1 MPFVTYLG
9 RKLVSSTARKA
20 EDTNSKDLVVKR
32 STGCESDAPGEVR
45 LYELRLRREA
55 GGLLEVLQR
64 GRSGCERLV
73 SPIPLNFKMHAQGPW
88 AFLHQ
93 Y

>member
-45 LYELRLRREA
+45 LYELRLRRRQEDFWRFY
-55 GGLLEVLQR
+55 R
-64 GRSGCERLV
+64 GEGVDASV
-73 SPIPLNFKMHAQGPW
+73 S
-88 AFLHQ
+88 FLPSR
-93 Y
+93 